1 MNLGLVA
8 LRYIQILGI
17 SVLKKYY
24 GKAVVL
30 EKSNQYFGI
39 FKLCMPPPP
48 NRWRTEIIYYIF
60 CETAFSRY
68 FANINFHKSSR
79 WKNLA
84 NIFLWIKALEN

>member
-39 FKLCMPPPP
+39 FKLCMPPPQSLKDR
-48 NRWRTEIIYYIF
+48 NYLL
-60 CETAFSRY
+60 Y
-68 FANINFHKSSR
+68 F
-79 WKNLA
+79 L
-84 NIFLWIKALEN
+84 

>member
-48 NRWRTEIIYYIF
+48 QSLKDKLFTIF
-60 CETAFSRY
+60 FVKLLFQDILLT
-68 FANINFHKSSR
+68 
-79 WKNLA
+79 L
-84 NIFLWIKALEN
+84 IFTNQAGGKI

>member
-48 NRWRTEIIYYIF
+48 IVEGQKLFTIF
-60 CETAFSRY
+60 FVKLLFQDILQT
-68 FANINFHKSSR
+68 
-79 WKNLA
+79 L
-84 NIFLWIKALEN
+84 IFTNQAGGKI

>member
-17 SVLKKYY
+17 SVLKKHY

-39 FKLCMPPPP
+39 FKPCIWGGGVKLLFQDILQ
-48 NRWRTEIIYYIF
+48 TLIF
-60 CETAFSRY
+60 TNQARGK
-68 FANINFHKSSR
+68 I
-79 WKNLA
+79 
-84 NIFLWIKALEN
+84 

>member
-17 SVLKKYY
+17 SVLKKHY

-39 FKLCMPPPP
+39 FKPCMPPPLLP
-48 NRWRTEIIYYIF
+48 IVEGQKLFTIF
-60 CETAFSRY
+60 FVKLLFQDILQT
-68 FANINFHKSSR
+68 
-79 WKNLA
+79 L
-84 NIFLWIKALEN
+84 IFTNQAGGKI

>member
-39 FKLCMPPPP
+39 FKLCMAPP
-48 NRWRTEIIYYIF
+48 NR
-60 CETAFSRY
+60 
-68 FANINFHKSSR
+68 
-79 WKNLA
+79 
-84 NIFLWIKALEN
+84 

>member
-39 FKLCMPPPP
+39 FKPYMPPPLP
-48 NRWRTEIIYYIF
+48 PPPIVEEQIIYYIF
-60 CETAFSRY
+60 CGTAFSRY
-68 FANINFHKSSR
+68 FANINFHKSSW

-84 NIFLWIKALEN
+84 NIFL

>member
-39 FKLCMPPPP
+39 FKLCMAPPQSLKDKLF
-48 NRWRTEIIYYIF
+48 TIF
-60 CETAFSRY
+60 FVKLLFQDILQT
-68 FANINFHKSSR
+68 
-79 WKNLA
+79 L
-84 NIFLWIKALEN
+84 IFTNQAGGKI

>member
-39 FKLCMPPPP
+39 FKPCMPPLPIVEGQKLF
-48 NRWRTEIIYYIF
+48 TIF
-60 CETAFSRY
+60 FVKLLFQDILQT
-68 FANINFHKSSR
+68 
-79 WKNLA
+79 L
-84 NIFLWIKALEN
+84 IFTNQAGGKI